1 MSHEIRL
8 LYASDAQA
16 GLSYRDVLT
25 IMEKAA
31 RANTTR
37 GITGLLCYGFGQFL
51 QVLEGERAMVN
62 ELYHHIVRDPRH
74 AACQLLLVEDIAQRD
89 FPEWSMKVVN
99 WSDAA
104 ASAQSATFSPGMM
117 TGAEALAFLRTVA
130 AAERELLE

>member
-74 AACQLLLVEDIAQRD
+74 AACQLLLVEDIAERD

-104 ASAQSATFSPGMM
+104 ASAQSASFAPSMM
-117 TGAEALAFLRTVA
+117 TGIEALDFLRRVA

>member
-51 QVLEGERAMVN
+51 QILEGERAMVN

-74 AACQLLLVEDIAQRD
+74 AACQLLLVEDIVARD

-104 ASAQSATFSPGMM
+104 GATQGAAFSPGLM
-117 TGAEALAFLRTVA
+117 TGTEALAFLRTVA